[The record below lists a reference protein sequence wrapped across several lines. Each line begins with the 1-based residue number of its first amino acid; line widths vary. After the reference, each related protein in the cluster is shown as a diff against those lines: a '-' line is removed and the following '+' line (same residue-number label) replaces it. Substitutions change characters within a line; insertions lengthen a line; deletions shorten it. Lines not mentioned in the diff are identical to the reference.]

1 MSQLEIVGILLMVIG
16 DLGPILVGLFIG
28 MSRDSQA
35 PVEGSLIPGP
45 AFIASLGVLVAGAIL
60 FVLAGERAVEKEE
73 SDREEEPEEE
83 PAEEEVEETA

>member
-1 MSQLEIVGILLMVIG
+1 MSQWEIVGILLMVVG
-16 DLGPILVGLFIG
+16 DLGPIVAGLIIG
-28 MSRDSQA
+28 MSRASEA

-45 AFIASLGVLVAGAIL
+45 VFIASLGALVGGAIL

-73 SDREEEPEEE
+73 SEREEEPEEE